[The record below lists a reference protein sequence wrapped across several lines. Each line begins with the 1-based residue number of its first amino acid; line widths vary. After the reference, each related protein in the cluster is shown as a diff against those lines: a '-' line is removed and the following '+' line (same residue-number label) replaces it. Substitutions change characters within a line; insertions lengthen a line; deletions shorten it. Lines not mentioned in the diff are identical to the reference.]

1 MFSHAI
7 VQWNCN
13 IISYSRYFLTT
24 FCTSFTKRV
33 HNSKETVTVQGLLL
47 LTVGYL
53 FISTFSF
60 LLYLHT
66 TSWRYKRDYLHASID
81 IFFILSSILLTRCRN
96 IRLFYITFVLTMQKR
111 SWFEPGPLSPL
122 FLATPLIRQIEWE
135 VKRKTQFCHYHK
147 ERSFATNYF
156 IFWKFNF
163 RNPL

>member
-33 HNSKETVTVQGLLL
+33 HNSKETVTVQGLLV

-96 IRLFYITFVLTMQKR
+96 IRLFYITFVLTMQKKVLIWTWPPQSTISSYAPDKTNR
-111 SWFEPGPLSPL
+111 MGSKTQNAVLPLSQ
-122 FLATPLIRQIEWE
+122 R
-135 VKRKTQFCHYHK
+135 TQFC
-147 ERSFATNYF
+147 N
-156 IFWKFNF
+156 
-163 RNPL
+163 